1 MKKSLVHFR
10 PAQAED
16 AEAIAAM
23 LVPYAREGLVLPR
36 SAAEVRGHIG
46 DFLVAE
52 RGRQVLGCVALRD
65 YGRGLHEVRSLVVAP
80 EAAGHG
86 IGTQLVDAA
95 VELARTRGASRV
107 FALTLRA
114 HLFRRLGFVEVDKTM
129 FPQKVWLDCAR
140 CRKRD
145 QCDEVAVLLD
155 PIPTATTAP

>member
-1 MKKSLVHFR
+1 MKKNLIHFR

-16 AEAIAAM
+16 AERIADM

-36 SAAEVRGHIG
+36 SAAEIRGHIAS
-46 DFLVAE
+46 FLVAE
-52 RGRQVLGCVALRD
+52 RGGQVLGCVALRD
-65 YGRGLHEVRSLVVAP
+65 YGSGLQEVRSLVVSP

-86 IGTQLVDAA
+86 IDTQLVDAA

-107 FALTLRA
+107 FALTLRS
-114 HLFRRLGFVEVDKTM
+114 HLFCRLGFIEVDKAM

-155 PIPTATTAP
+155 PVPEPAGRR